1 MLNEKLKNQIKRF
14 NEEKIM
20 QEDERK
26 ESLERNYLDD
36 INNAIARGEFYENLS
51 SSEKEDLDYKSW
63 VDADIETLN
72 RAKLNDRDKI
82 ASLMYKNSID
92 PEYLKELMVND
103 ETYDQ
108 LIADPDT
115 DFHNSFSS
123 VAFDK
128 ERENNIPK
136 NIENKY
142 FKDEKNGEFFKKD
155 GDQSSSA
162 FKDEG
167 NGKISTKISSD
178 EIAKDIVAIAESRGW
193 SKMKLSGT
201 ASFRRSA
208 WLEANLK
215 GIEAIGYKPSS
226 KDLAELKIRKDQLRD
241 NFIEEVTENEEV
253 KNFNYEDFKENLKKE
268 TLENLRN
275 SELELKKTKSDN
287 DIENDYI
294 ELNSEEFIEK
304 HPHLSGTIE
313 RKELALEKIK
323 EDNKLSEEEKK
334 VAYHYLDESIKN
346 DLRNGVVHSKIES
359 IKLESESNK
368 IKRKDLEK

>member
-1 MLNEKLKNQIKRF
+1 MLNEKLKKQIERF
-14 NEEKIM
+14 SVENNM
-20 QEDERK
+20 QEEDRK

-36 INNAIARGEFYENLS
+36 INNAIARGAFYEKLADA
-51 SSEKEDLDYKSW
+51 EKEDLDYKSW
-63 VDADIETLN
+63 VEADIETLN

-82 ASLMYKNSID
+82 ASLMYKNSMNQ
-92 PEYLKELMVND
+92 EYLKELMAKS

-123 VAFDK
+123 IAFEK
-128 ERENNIPK
+128 EREANIPE
-136 NIENKY
+136 NIKNKY
-142 FKDEKNGEFFKKD
+142 FKDDKNGEFFKKD
-155 GDQSSSA
+155 GDQSTSA

-167 NGKISTKISSD
+167 NGKISTKSSSN
-178 EIAKDIVAIAESRGW
+178 EVAKDIVAIAEARGW

-208 WLEANLK
+208 WLEASLK

-241 NFIEEVTENEEV
+241 NSIEEVKEPEEL
-253 KNFNYEDFKENLKKE
+253 NYEEFKDNLKREALKK
-268 TLENLRN
+268 LENP
-275 SELELKKTKSDN
+275 EVELKSTKSN
-287 DIENDYI
+287 SDIENDYI
-294 ELNSEEFIEK
+294 ELNSDEFIEK
-304 HPHLSGTIE
+304 YPHLSGTIE

-359 IKLESESNK
+359 IKLKSESK
-368 IKRKDLEK
+368 KTKRKDLEK